1 MFKMMT
7 IVFGF
12 VFKVL
17 ASVMMSV
24 WDAHATL
31 LKNTLPRDVVKP
43 KLLRTKTTKYF
54 KGFD

>member
-17 ASVMMSV
+17 AAVFLSV
-24 WDAHATL
+24 WDAHMTL
-31 LKNTLPRDVVKP
+31 LKNALPRDVVKP
-43 KLLRTKTTKYF
+43 KLLRHKTTKYF
-54 KGFD
+54 EGFD